1 MTETLAAGRQTGT
14 DAVPAIRLRKLTKVF
29 GDTVAVNAVDLDIR
43 QGEFFSMLGPSGSG
57 KTTVLRLIAG
67 FELPTSGSIELEGK
81 DVTGMAPFER
91 DLNTVFQDYA
101 LFPHMS
107 LIDNVAYG
115 LRVRGM
121 PRKERHER
129 AREALERVQ
138 LGKFVGRKP
147 AQLSGGQRQ
156 RVALA
161 RALVVQPK
169 VLLLDEP
176 LGALDLKL
184 RQQMQVELK
193 ELQRSLGITFIFV
206 THDQEEALT
215 MSDRI
220 GVFNNGSLE
229 QIGTAHEIYERP
241 GGAFVANFVG
251 HLQHLRRRPRPETLR
266 PRGAGLHPA
275 GTAAPVLD
283 GGPGTA
289 RPASPPA
296 PEPSPRSST
305 SGTPPRCGCSSTT
318 VPPSSFWRRKRCPA
332 ATRNCWTGRVTVSW
346 DDDAAVW
353 LPSGGS

>member
-1 MTETLAAGRQTGT
+1 
-14 DAVPAIRLRKLTKVF
+14 
-29 GDTVAVNAVDLDIR
+29 
-43 QGEFFSMLGPSGSG
+43 
-57 KTTVLRLIAG
+57 
-67 FELPTSGSIELEGK
+67 
-81 DVTGMAPFER
+81 MA
-91 DLNTVFQDYA
+91 
-101 LFPHMS
+101 
-107 LIDNVAYG
+107 
-115 LRVRGM
+115 
-121 PRKERHER
+121 RKERHER

-169 VLLLDEP
+169 ALLLDEP

-251 HLQHLRRRPRPETLR
+251 SPTFRRRPRPETLR
-266 PRGAGLHPA
+266 PRGAGLHPP
-275 GTAAPVLD
+275 GTAAPVL
-283 GGPGTA
+283 GG
-289 RPASPPA
+289 A
-296 PEPSPRSST
+296 PEPRDGVT
-305 SGTPPRCGCSSTT
+305 SRPGTVTSLVYVGHATRCGYSSTT
-318 VPPSSFWRRKRCPA
+318 VPPSSCWRRKHCPA
-332 ATRNCWTGRVTVSW
+332 ATPNCWT
-346 DDDAAVW
+346 AASRSAGMTTP
-353 LPSGGS
+353 PSGCRPAAPDASLRAEPASDSPTTKGKDHGIKE